1 MAKTRHSNAISTF
14 KNNFDGGTRP
24 NRFIV
29 NGNIGT
35 VGVLPNYLMV
45 KAASMPI
52 QSLGIIPVPFRG
64 RVAKLPG
71 DRAYAEWTITLIDE
85 AGEKNARQKFE
96 KWHEKFNSHKDNIT
110 SQDVISGVGGEY
122 SDWTVTQL
130 NMQGEELTDRTIRL
144 HNCWPTEVG
153 AIELTYDSAD
163 QLTEYSITLAY
174 DYISH
179 GANTGNAAGG
189 GNDGDAPEI
198 NQGIDGNPTDGA
210 HLA

>member
-85 AGEKNARQKFE
+85 AGAKNARQMFE
-96 KWHEKFNSHKDNIT
+96 KWHEKFNSHKT